1 MPDHA
6 LPNQP
11 GPDDQT
17 VSFIRMED
25 GTKEDY
31 KLLGEREHALIRQLP
46 EFILAQMKT
55 LAMPGSGYK
64 IDRYVHSLQTAT
76 RAFRDEADEETVIA
90 ALLHD
95 IGDTL
100 APENHSQLAAS
111 LLRPYVSDKTYWVVQ
126 HHGIFQGYYYFHHV
140 GRDPNERD
148 RFRGHPYFEDCIRFC
163 ERWDQTAFDP
173 DYDTMPMDAF
183 EPMLRR
189 VLARAPFRQV

>member
-1 MPDHA
+1 MPDQV
-6 LPNQP
+6 L
-11 GPDDQT
+11 PDDQT

-31 KLLGEREHALIRQLP
+31 KLLGEREHDLIKKLP

-64 IDRYVHSLQTAT
+64 IDRYQHSLQTAT

-126 HHGIFQGYYYFHHV
+126 HHGIFQGYYYFHHI
-140 GRDPNERD
+140 GQDPNQRD
-148 RFRGHPYFEDCIRFC
+148 RFRGHPYFEDCVRFC

-173 DYDTMPMDAF
+173 DYDTMPMEAF